1 MTLTAHD
8 TGTPQA
14 PAAAARAGRRRG
26 TGSRRTAAPPGAR
39 RGGRALLG
47 ATALVVLLA
56 VVSTFVGVADVTPA
70 DLISILFTA
79 TPDLVSEFPA
89 LAAREL
95 GLGDVPLMCAT
106 EIAVPHA
113 LPRVLR
119 LMAHVE
125 TPRERADISHVYLR
139 GAVALRRDIAQ

>member
-1 MTLTAHD
+1 MAV
-8 TGTPQA
+8 
-14 PAAAARAGRRRG
+14 RAIR
-26 TGSRRTAAPPGAR
+26 
-39 RGGRALLG
+39 G
-47 ATALVVLLA
+47 ATQVDADDRDQVLEATRELVSA
-56 VVSTFVGVADVTPA
+56 VIERNGLGHDDV
-70 DLISILFTA
+70 ISILFTA

-95 GLGDVPLMCAT
+95 GLGDVPLMCAS

-125 TPRERADISHVYLR
+125 TPRTRAEVQHVYLR

>member
-1 MTLTAHD
+1 MAV
-8 TGTPQA
+8 
-14 PAAAARAGRRRG
+14 RAIR
-26 TGSRRTAAPPGAR
+26 
-39 RGGRALLG
+39 G
-47 ATALVVLLA
+47 ATQVDADDREQVLEATREL
-56 VVSTFVGVADVTPA
+56 VSTVLERNGLEHDDV
-70 DLISILFTA
+70 ISILFTA

-95 GLGDVPLMCAT
+95 GMGDVPLMCAS
-106 EIAVPHA
+106 EIDVPHA

-125 TPRERADISHVYLR
+125 TTRPRAAIQHVYLR